1 MVRFQTGFVKYDA
14 VQRSAVDG
22 SAIDTDLIVR
32 DPKVRSIVVAVEI
45 KSWSM
50 PEHDCFAAAVLLF
63 VERFADP
70 EEVLFGAVVP
80 IFLPPNLHR
89 HGRTR
94 IVPIHSTKEAQPK
107 KRADPCSNVSSSG
120 RFQ

>member
-1 MVRFQTGFVKYDA
+1 MVRFQTSFVKYDA

-32 DPKVRSIVVAVEI
+32 DPKVRSIVIAVEI

-50 PEHDCFAAAVLLF
+50 PEHDCFAGAVLLF

-70 EEVLFGAVVP
+70 AEDLFGAVVP
-80 IFLPPNLHR
+80 IFLPQ
-89 HGRTR
+89 
-94 IVPIHSTKEAQPK
+94 I
-107 KRADPCSNVSSSG
+107 
-120 RFQ
+120 